1 MLMQPN
7 CLQAGKLSR
16 YVVVTERVSAME
28 PSITALCA
36 FNACTVGQD
45 FWRENSWQTAA
56 ARATPERLLSVTNI
70 RAKSLGRPCKS
81 WTRIVGNRR
90 FHCANKVGDLLTA
103 PCSRPTCQLG
113 VKSLLIAINHSQ
125 TDRPRAFSSPCRG
138 ECWALSY
145 RLCVFHAFC
154 VIYRPIMIKIL
165 MQIVSNCTSL
175 NFLGG

>member
-1 MLMQPN
+1 MINLTNVWAYWEHGSTTFKYTDPKPHIFRHRLTDRGGNHRRQYHAN
-7 CLQAGKLSR
+7 SR
-16 YVVVTERVSAME
+16 SY
-28 PSITALCA
+28 
-36 FNACTVGQD
+36 
-45 FWRENSWQTAA
+45 
-56 ARATPERLLSVTNI
+56 
-70 RAKSLGRPCKS
+70 
-81 WTRIVGNRR
+81 
-90 FHCANKVGDLLTA
+90 CANKVGDLLTA

-125 TDRPRAFSSPCRG
+125 TDRPRAFSSPWRG

-154 VIYRPIMIKIL
+154 VICRPIMIKIL

>member
-1 MLMQPN
+1 M
-7 CLQAGKLSR
+7 

-36 FNACTVGQD
+36 FNSCTVGQTLVARKFVTD
-45 FWRENSWQTAA
+45 SSREGVARAA
-56 ARATPERLLSVTNI
+56 AVCHKHAPQVF
-70 RAKSLGRPCKS
+70 GRPCKS
-81 WTRIVGNRR
+81 WTRIVSNRR
-90 FHCANKVGDLLTA
+90 FHCTNKVGDLLTA
-103 PCSRPTCQLG
+103 PCSRSTCQLG
-113 VKSLLIAINHSQ
+113 VKSLLIGMNHSQ